1 MKMQIRAL
9 PLMTMLETVYF
20 HLQKNKEIGNIIII
34 KPQIKILSPTYQE
47 IILHVENVINN
58 LQDIVDFG
66 FITNQYIKEFSTPV
80 LNVNLR

>member
-1 MKMQIRAL
+1 
-9 PLMTMLETVYF
+9 MTMLETVYF